1 MESPSS
7 AEAALTSRQSASPIY
22 DPFQNL
28 SARGTSKGGPKD
40 SAGAASLLA
49 AARDRSPLPGPRATA
64 AERTVAVRRSALALV
79 GLAIL
84 VLLIIG
90 AGTLLGMAYPVSP
103 TPAGADGKHRGGTSV
118 QQRVPATP
126 PGVVFGVVWPI
137 LYALIGVSLWL
148 VATRVPMSSQ
158 QQAARITA
166 LVLLLAQLATNY
178 AWMPAYRGGAGA
190 RPALYV
196 LLGTLALS
204 VTGAFAA
211 AGSGAW
217 GAAVA
222 LGPYL
227 AWLVFALMLNAGEV
241 NAAARGGAPAG

>member
-22 DPFQNL
+22 DPY
-28 SARGTSKGGPKD
+28 
-40 SAGAASLLA
+40 A
-49 AARDRSPLPGPRATA
+49 AARAGRRRATGSAQGQGHGPRAAA
-64 AERTVAVRRSALALV
+64 AEKTVAIRRSAVALV
-79 GLAIL
+79 GLALL
-84 VLLIIG
+84 VLLVIG
-90 AGTLLGMAYPVSP
+90 AGTLLGRAYPVS
-103 TPAGADGKHRGGTSV
+103 TARAAGAERGGRSPRVPGAAGTGTV

-137 LYALIGVSLWL
+137 LYALIAVSLWL

-166 LVLLLAQLATNY
+166 LVLLLAQLAANY
-178 AWMPAYRGGAGA
+178 AWMPVYRGGAGA

-204 VTGAFAA
+204 VTGTFAA

-227 AWLVFALMLNAGEV
+227 AWLIFALMLNAGEV
-241 NAAARGGAPAG
+241 NADAHGGGQKPKTH